1 MSSEQVRY
9 IGTRGFPILTILVI
23 VLGILKI
30 AGVSPFVTWSWW
42 IIALPWWGPI
52 ALVLGI
58 ALLAG
63 HSLLVVKLLTR
74 D

>member
-23 VLGILKI
+23 VLGILKL
-30 AGVSPFVTWSWW
+30 AGVAPFATWSWL
-42 IIALPWWGPI
+42 IVTLPWWGPI

-63 HSLLVVKLLTR
+63 LALLVVKLLTR